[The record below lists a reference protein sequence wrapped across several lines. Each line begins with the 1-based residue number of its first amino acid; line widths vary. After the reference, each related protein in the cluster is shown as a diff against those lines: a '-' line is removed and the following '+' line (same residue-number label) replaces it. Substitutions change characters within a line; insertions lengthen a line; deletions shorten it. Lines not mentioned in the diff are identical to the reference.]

1 MGLRSMIRTLLG
13 RSSSS
18 RGRGGAT
25 ARTVV
30 EAPREPEIA
39 PGYPARDWEEI
50 PAYLPVDPAEHR
62 EAVIIATA
70 IAAADKPESSFSV
83 KRVSMANPEYR
94 RVACIACALGAGAL
108 PESSF
113 VVKHVYRQKS
123 LEETHAA

>member
-1 MGLRSMIRTLLG
+1 MGLRSMLRNLFG
-13 RSSSS
+13 RSAG
-18 RGRGGAT
+18 GRARAT
-25 ARTVV
+25 HAARTVV
-30 EAPREPEIA
+30 AAPPEPEIA

-50 PAYLPVDPAEHR
+50 PPYLPVDPAEHR

-70 IAAADKPESSFSV
+70 IAAADNALSQSV
-83 KRVSMANPEYR
+83 KRVSLANPEYR
-94 RVACIACALGAGAL
+94 RVACIATALGAGAL

>member
-1 MGLRSMIRTLLG
+1 MPDSD
-13 RSSSS
+13 
-18 RGRGGAT
+18 
-25 ARTVV
+25 
-30 EAPREPEIA
+30 PREHPFVQTLDDVIA
-39 PGYPARDWEEI
+39 AYTLMREEGVKT
-50 PAYLPVDPAEHR
+50 LPVDPAEHR

-83 KRVSMANPEYR
+83 KRVSMVNPEYR
-94 RVACIACALGAGAL
+94 RVACIASALGAGAL

>member
-18 RGRGGAT
+18 RGRGSVA
-25 ARTVV
+25 ARTIV

-62 EAVIIATA
+62 DAVIIATA

-94 RVACIACALGAGAL
+94 RVACVACALGAGAL

>member
-1 MGLRSMIRTLLG
+1 MGLRSMLRNLFG
-13 RSSSS
+13 RSAG
-18 RGRGGAT
+18 GRARAT
-25 ARTVV
+25 HAARTVV
-30 EAPREPEIA
+30 AAPPEPEIA

-50 PAYLPVDPAEHR
+50 PPYLPVDPAEHR

-70 IAAADKPESSFSV
+70 IAAADRPESSVSV
-83 KRVSMANPEYR
+83 KRVSLANPEYR
-94 RVACIACALGAGAL
+94 RVACIAAALGAGAL

>member
-1 MGLRSMIRTLLG
+1 MGLRSMIRTLFGRPAQRPRRVARPAQELG
-13 RSSSS
+13 TQ
-18 RGRGGAT
+18 AHD
-25 ARTVV
+25 
-30 EAPREPEIA
+30 PEIA
-39 PGYPARDWEEI
+39 PGYPARDWEEL
-50 PAYLPVDPAEHR
+50 PPYLPVDPSEHR

-70 IAAADKPESSFSV
+70 IAAADKPESTFSV

-94 RVACIACALGAGAL
+94 RVACIATALGAGAL